1 MTRRKR
7 VCPKRE
13 GTENTEIRLTQTN
26 VSDYINV
33 RFNVRSVHYHH
44 VTNKMVDGNSL
55 EILVTGGS
63 GFLGRG
69 IVEALLEK
77 HPEWNVSILD
87 IQEPSPRLQR
97 RIRRYIK
104 ADVSSAESV
113 GNAFVGYT
121 PNLVVHTAG
130 IIPARKS
137 RYSTNLK
144 DWERVK
150 AINYDGTKH
159 VLDAAIASGCRHFV
173 YTSSCTVVI
182 DDLDHDYY
190 GMDETVPV
198 GLAKLH
204 YGKSKGMAEA
214 YVMSQEHVASGLA
227 ACALRPCTIIG
238 PGDTAVISLL
248 HDLIARN
255 ETYFIVGDGDNMYDF
270 IYIDNAVHAHVL
282 AIENLLTT
290 KTGAGH
296 VFFISNQE
304 PVYFWDFLVYV
315 WAQFGHIPRYRFR
328 IPVSVA
334 WLVGFI
340 FECITRLTGGL
351 STLDRGSVKDGVR
364 TQYSNNDKARSIL
377 GYEPKV
383 GLAQGVRLSC
393 EDYKKHLAAQAPKST
408 SNGTDQGT
416 VMSNSTF
423 EFFN

>member
-13 GTENTEIRLTQTN
+13 GTEDRTIIDTADSEQGAVLHEDPIYIRSN
-26 VSDYINV
+26 
-33 RFNVRSVHYHH
+33 RCRH
-44 VTNKMVDGNSL
+44 VTSKMVKGNIL
-55 EILVTGGS
+55 EVLVTGGS

-77 HPEWNVSILD
+77 HPEWSVSILD
-87 IQEPSPRLQR
+87 IQEPPPRLQR
-97 RIRRYIK
+97 GIRRYIK
-104 ADVSSAESV
+104 ADISSAESV
-113 GNAFVGYT
+113 NNAFADYT

-130 IIPARKS
+130 IVPARKS
-137 RYSTNLK
+137 RYSTDLK

-159 VLDAAIASGCRHFV
+159 VLDAAIASGCRNFV

-198 GLAKLH
+198 GLAQLH

-214 YVMSQEHVASGLA
+214 YVMSEQHVATGLA
-227 ACALRPCTIIG
+227 ACALRPCTIMG

-270 IYIDNAVHAHVL
+270 IYIDNAVHAHLL

-304 PVYFWDFLVYV
+304 PVYFWDFLAYV
-315 WAQFGHIPRYRFR
+315 WAQFGHVPRYRFR

-334 WLVGFI
+334 WRVVFI
-340 FECITRLTGGL
+340 SECVTLLTGAP
-351 STLDRGSVKDGVR
+351 SPRARGSVKDGVR
-364 TQYSNNDKARSIL
+364 PQYSNNDKVRSIL
-377 GYEPKV
+377 GYESKV
-383 GLAQGVRLSC
+383 GRAQ
-393 EDYKKHLAAQAPKST
+393 DYKKHLAAEALKPPA
-408 SNGTDQGT
+408 NGKHQGT
-416 VMSNSTF
+416 VMSDSTF
-423 EFFN
+423 EVFN